1 MVAELRLTVLIEDSV
16 ETGDES
22 RKGLIAKHG
31 LSILVEAK
39 VDDVEVCIL
48 MDTGPSSEA
57 LLNNV
62 DGIDVNLRK
71 IDAIMLS
78 HGHYDHTNGLISV
91 LRSAAKRVPVLAHP
105 KVFSPKF
112 AVKPKL
118 RPIGPA
124 FTLPTVESAGGVPL
138 LVSNPVEIADGV
150 KTTGEIAR
158 ITKYEKVAG
167 FLTVDEGHFVEDS
180 IVDDQ
185 ALVINLKNK
194 GLVIVTGCAHA
205 GVVNTIIHAQ
215 KIMETEKVCAVL
227 GGFHLIDAD
236 DERIKATV
244 ADLTKSNIGFL
255 GPCHCTGEKATRK
268 LKETFG
274 DKCQP
279 LKTGDVLRL

>member
-22 RKGLIAKHG
+22 KKRLIAKHG

-39 VDDVEVCIL
+39 VDNVEVCIL

-62 DGIDVNLRK
+62 DVIGVNLRK

-78 HGHYDHTNGLISV
+78 HGHYDHTDGLIAA
-91 LRSAAKRVPVLAHP
+91 LQNTAKRVPVLAHP
-105 KVFSPKF
+105 KVFNPKF
-112 AVKPKL
+112 VVKPKL
-118 RPIGPA
+118 RFTGSA
-124 FTLPTVESAGGVPL
+124 FTWSTVENAGGVPL
-138 LVSNPVEIADGV
+138 SASNPVKIADGV
-150 KTTGEIAR
+150 TTTGEVTR
-158 ITKYEKVAG
+158 ITKYEKVTG
-167 FLTVDEGHFVEDS
+167 FLTVEEDHFVEDFV
-180 IVDDQ
+180 VDDQ

-194 GLVIVTGCAHA
+194 GLVVVTGCAHA

-236 DERIKATV
+236 DERIQATV
-244 ADLTKSNIGFL
+244 ADLTKSNIEFL

-268 LKETFG
+268 LKEAFG
-274 DKCQP
+274 DRCQP
-279 LKTGDVLRL
+279 LKTGDALRF